1 MKKLYTT
8 PALGDLSFE
17 ENKDII
23 RTSGLFD
30 PQNATQQQALDD
42 YLSGY
47 GVKAGIAKY
56 TK

>member
-1 MKKLYTT
+1 MKKIYRAPSLVRKDDN
-8 PALGDLSFE
+8 ADL
-17 ENKDII
+17 I

-30 PQNATQQQALDD
+30 PQNATEQQALDD
-42 YLSGY
+42 FLASF

>member
-1 MKKLYTT
+1 MKKSY
-8 PALGDLSFE
+8 LSPVLSRK
-17 ENKDII
+17 ENADVL

-30 PQNATQQQALDD
+30 PQNATEQQALDD
-42 YLSGY
+42 FLAGF

>member
-1 MKKLYTT
+1 MKKPYVS
-8 PALGDLSFE
+8 PALLQK
-17 ENKDII
+17 ENADVI

-30 PQNATQQQALDD
+30 PQNATEQQALDD
-42 YLSGY
+42 FLAGF

>member
-1 MKKLYTT
+1 MKKLYRT
-8 PALGDLSFE
+8 PVLNDLSK
-17 ENKDII
+17 NDDVL

-30 PQNATQQQALDD
+30 PRNATEQQALDD
-42 YLSGY
+42 FLAGF

>member
-1 MKKLYTT
+1 MKKTYRT
-8 PALGDLSFE
+8 PSLCELSSRDT
-17 ENKDII
+17 DIL

-30 PQNATQQQALDD
+30 PQNATEQQALDD
-42 YLSGY
+42 FLAGF

>member
-1 MKKLYTT
+1 MKKRYAT
-8 PALGDLSFE
+8 PTLKDLS
-17 ENKDII
+17 KKGDVL

-30 PQNATQQQALDD
+30 PQNATEQQALDD
-42 YLSGY
+42 FLAGF

>member
-1 MKKLYTT
+1 MKKLYRT
-8 PALGDLSFE
+8 PTLNDLSV
-17 ENKDII
+17 ENEDVI

-30 PQNATQQQALDD
+30 PQDAAGQQALDD